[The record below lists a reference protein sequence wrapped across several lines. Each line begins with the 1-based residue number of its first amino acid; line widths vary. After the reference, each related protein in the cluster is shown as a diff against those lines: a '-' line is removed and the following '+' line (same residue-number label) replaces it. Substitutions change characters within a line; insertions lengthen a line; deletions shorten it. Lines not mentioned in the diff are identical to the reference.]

1 LAKIRRHRGL
11 LCQME
16 RAASSHSMLIPP
28 NPISCTGSPD
38 LRRRPV
44 IDGHKARLLDDNG
57 LTHNSIVPLTRLRS
71 FSRG

>member
-1 LAKIRRHRGL
+1 
-11 LCQME
+11 
-16 RAASSHSMLIPP
+16 MLIPP